1 MDGMHKIILFGA
13 GGRTE
18 YIISKLKEN
27 IFPIL
32 ILDNDSSK
40 WGKKV
45 CGIKVCDPRI
55 VSSASY
61 EYVVIVPYDYY
72 EIQKQLINLGVIED
86 KIVNCT
92 HYEAVCIEEKL
103 KKYDGKYALS
113 VREKKSILAF
123 SHSLVSTGAQNVL
136 VTMLVSYM
144 HMGFEVTIISTED
157 GELRQNLLESG
168 ITVYILPD
176 FYTHKELIN
185 DLLHSSDLVIVNT
198 LWMYYVIEDFVVEKI
213 KTIWWIHE
221 SLNIEYIDKRAFDI
235 CNDKNVEICAVS
247 EVVKDAIYSYTKS
260 NLDVKILRFGLPYYS
275 IDRIEHQK
283 INIIVLAALAY
294 IKGQDVFCEAVRE
307 LPYNVRKKA
316 EFYFIGGGKRNK
328 DIVQMAKEL
337 GIHIIDAIPHDK
349 VYTVY
354 EMADVIVCPSRKEA
368 MSVTVVE
375 AMMNGIMTIV
385 SDAAG
390 VANYIEHGKN
400 GMIFKS
406 EDSHELACMLEQ
418 VIINSNERILMGNQ
432 GRYIYDEFF
441 SMNEH
446 NKNLLA
452 MVNGGNEDV

>member
-1 MDGMHKIILFGA
+1 MVGMHKIILFGA

-18 YIISKLKEN
+18 YIINKLKRD
-27 IFPIL
+27 ILPIL

-40 WGKKV
+40 WGKEV

-55 VSSASY
+55 VGTASY

-72 EIQKQLINLGVIED
+72 EIQKQLINLGVSED

-103 KKYDGKYALS
+103 EKYDGKYTVS
-113 VREKKSILAF
+113 VREKRSILAF

-136 VTMLVSYM
+136 ETMLVSYM
-144 HMGFEVTIISTED
+144 HMGFDVTIISTED
-157 GELRQNLLESG
+157 GELRQSLLESG

-185 DLLHSSDLVIVNT
+185 DLLHGSDFVIVNT
-198 LWMYYVIEDFVVEKI
+198 LWMYYVIKDFIVKKI

-221 SLNIEYIDKRAFDI
+221 SLNIEYIDKHVFEI
-235 CNDKNVEICAVS
+235 CNDKGVEICAVS
-247 EVVKDAIYSYTKS
+247 EVVKDAINSYTKS
-260 NLDVKILRFGLPYYS
+260 NLDLKILRFGLPYYCVN
-275 IDRIEHQK
+275 RKEHQK

-294 IKGQDVFCEAVRE
+294 IKGQDVFAEAVRE
-307 LPYNVRKKA
+307 LPHDVRKKA
-316 EFYFIGGGKRNK
+316 EFYFIGGGKRNR
-328 DIVQMAKEL
+328 DIVQIAREL
-337 GIHIIDAIPHDK
+337 EIHILDAIPHDK
-349 VYTVY
+349 IYTVY

-390 VANYIEHGKN
+390 VAAYINHGKN

-406 EDSHELACMLEQ
+406 EDSHELACALKQ
-418 VIINSNERILMGNQ
+418 IIVNSNERMLMGNQ
-432 GRYIYDEFF
+432 GRYVYDEFF
-441 SMNEH
+441 SMKEH

-452 MVNGGNEDV
+452 MVNGEE